1 MNHDI
6 GIHAIAWLYFE
17 VTKHATLNW
26 DQNNVDRVTF
36 LSEVQKFY
44 KVIMQNQKKEK
55 KKRGRKKEK
64 KRKTKKNKEK
74 IKERKKKRTNKGKKA
89 KVIW

>member
-1 MNHDI
+1 MLWMNHDI
-6 GIHAIAWLYFE
+6 GIHAIIWLYFE

-44 KVIMQNQKKEK
+44 KVIMQNEK
-55 KKRGRKKEK
+55 RKRKRGRKR
-64 KRKTKKNKEK
+64 KRKKNKEK
-74 IKERKKKRTNKGKKA
+74 KKEKDK
-89 KVIW
+89 